1 MTVSDFIID
10 YLVSIGVKH
19 TFLITGGAIAFT
31 IDAFSNRRD
40 IGYICV
46 EHEQAAA
53 MAADAYS
60 RLGPGIGVAITT
72 SGPGATNLLTGICCS
87 WFDSIPTLLITGQVN
102 TFEQKGQL
110 PVRQIGFQET
120 DIVAI
125 TKPITKFAEQLDRP
139 ENIKYLL
146 EKAIYIANSGRPGP
160 VLIDIP
166 QDFQRIEIKKIKLK
180 GFTPPKE
187 LNSKKKSNELDKQI
201 LKSVKLLNEAKRPI
215 LLVGGGVKISKAQKE
230 ITQLCDLLKIPVVT
244 SWSGNDLVPFKYKY
258 RVGNI
263 GVCGD
268 RFANFA
274 IQSADLILAI
284 GSRLDTRQ
292 TGGRPELFAPKAKK
306 IVVDID
312 EYELKKDRGLKIDLP
327 ITQDA
332 KKYIN
337 ALLKKKSLINV
348 CDTSYWLKVCQ
359 IWKENYPTVKKEYYS
374 EKLVNPYVFT
384 KILSEELD
392 KDAIIIPDDGANL
405 VWTIQ
410 GFELKKGQQMFSSFG
425 NSPMGYSV
433 PAAIGASIALN
444 KKEIICIDGDGSIQM
459 NIQELQ
465 TAVFNKL
472 PLKIFILN
480 NHGYGIIK
488 QFQATWLGGRY
499 EATGKGYS
507 APDFLKVA
515 KAYGVKTYNITNHKS
530 LRTTIKK
537 VLLEKEIIVVNVEI
551 EPEQKI
557 TPRIEYGRPLE
568 DMYPFLPKVE
578 IENNLQLVYKE
589 SS

>member
-10 YLVSIGVKH
+10 YLVTLGVKH

-31 IDAFSNRRD
+31 IDAFSGRKD
-40 IGYICV
+40 ISYICMA
-46 EHEQAAA
+46 HEQAAA
-53 MAADAYS
+53 MAADAYT
-60 RLGPGIGVAITT
+60 RVGPGIGVAITT

-87 WFDSIPTLLITGQVN
+87 WFDSIPTLFITGQVN
-102 TFEQKGQL
+102 TFEQKGNL

-120 DIVAI
+120 DIVTMA
-125 TKPITKFAEQLDRP
+125 KPVTKFAAQLDRA

-146 EKAIYIANSGRPGP
+146 QKAIYIATSGRPGS
-160 VLIDIP
+160 VLLDIP
-166 QDFQRIEIKKIKLK
+166 QNFQRVVIKNKDMKN
-180 GFTPPKE
+180 FTPPKGKGGQE
-187 LNSKKKSNELDKQI
+187 I
-201 LKSVKLLNEAKRPI
+201 LKLKKEINKTITMLSKSKRPI
-215 LLVGGGVKISKAQKE
+215 LLVGGGVKIAKANSE
-230 ITQLCDLLKIPVVT
+230 ILKLTDILKIPIVT
-244 SWSGNDLVPFKYKY
+244 SWSGNDLIPFTYKY

-274 IQSADLILAI
+274 IQSADLIISI

-292 TGGRPELFAPKAKK
+292 TGGKPDKFAPNALKV
-306 IVVDID
+306 VVDID
-312 EYELKKDRGLKIDLP
+312 PWELKKKRGLKINLP
-327 ITQDA
+327 IRADA
-332 KKYIN
+332 KDFIN
-337 ALLKKKSLINV
+337 QFIKLQEQISILDISRWIGTCMMWKKK
-348 CDTSYWLKVCQ
+348 
-359 IWKENYPTVKKEYYS
+359 YPTVKDEYYK
-374 EKLVNPYVFT
+374 EKLVNPYVFSKT
-384 KILSEELD
+384 LSEELGPN
-392 KDAIIIPDDGANL
+392 AFIIPDDGANL
-405 VWTIQ
+405 VWTVQ
-410 GFELKKGQQMFSSFG
+410 GFEIKKGQQMFSSFG

-444 KKEIICIDGDGSIQM
+444 KQEIICVDGDGSIQM

-488 QFQATWLGGRY
+488 QFQSTWLEGRY

-507 APDFLKVA
+507 APDFVKVA
-515 KAYGVKTYNITNHKS
+515 KAYGIKTYNITNNKS

-537 VLLEKEIIVVNVEI
+537 VLTEKEIVIVNVEI

-568 DMYPFLPKVE
+568 DMYPFLPKEE

-589 SS
+589 SA